1 MDLSGKGLCIDS
13 PQIRG
18 LELEEFSRKFN
29 LLEENELQECLKI
42 DSETFMSVL
51 NQCVSCL
58 GCRRRVERLY
68 KQLTDSGHPVLDPL
82 IVVQNSAQ
90 LTISEERM
98 KTPQSLGTLLYRHHE
113 ILNNLMENKLRNK
126 TRCIQHS
133 MEMFRSKPFSEIWR
147 DAWSSMNR
155 MCRDEFAVIESQ
167 ELYAVLQNYLK
178 RHKFCSGCRTKVCYT
193 FKKSMAHVLN

>member
-18 LELEEFSRKFN
+18 LELEEFSRKFH
-29 LLEENELQECLKI
+29 LLEEHELHQCLKI

-68 KQLTDSGHPVLDPL
+68 KQLTESGHPVLDPL
-82 IVVQNSAQ
+82 IVVQNTAH
-90 LTISEERM
+90 LTIAEERM

-113 ILNNLMENKLRNK
+113 ILNNLLENKLRNK
-126 TRCIQHS
+126 TRCFQHS

-155 MCRDEFAVIESQ
+155 MCRDEFAVIETQ

-178 RHKFCSGCRTKVCYT
+178 RHKFCSGCRTKVNY
-193 FKKSMAHVLN
+193 KS